1 MTPEEVKKFIVED
14 SITVEGIT
22 EDFVWYHAKLLTQKM
37 SQWQYDFEKLVG
49 VMEARHNEHLKM
61 LDTAMSENR
70 ILKLRLKEM
79 ENAKGTT

>member
-37 SQWQYDFEKLVG
+37 SQWQYDFEKLVK

-70 ILKLRLKEM
+70 ILKLRLKEKTN
-79 ENAKGTT
+79 E